1 MRKFP
6 AIPRSPK
13 EARARTARKLKAL
26 RRRNFDV
33 LHEIAGYWDDG
44 PIGSEIDTL
53 VRDLDAAIDA
63 VEGAVDEEL
72 ARMDEE
78 GNLL

>member
-13 EARARTARKLKAL
+13 EARARTMRKLRAV
-26 RRRNFDV
+26 RRNNFKV
-33 LHEIAGYWDDG
+33 LHEVAGYWDDG

-53 VRDLDAAIDA
+53 LRDLDAAIDA
-63 VEGAVDEEL
+63 VEQAIDEEA
-72 ARMDEE
+72 ARWTGEEDE
-78 GNLL
+78 